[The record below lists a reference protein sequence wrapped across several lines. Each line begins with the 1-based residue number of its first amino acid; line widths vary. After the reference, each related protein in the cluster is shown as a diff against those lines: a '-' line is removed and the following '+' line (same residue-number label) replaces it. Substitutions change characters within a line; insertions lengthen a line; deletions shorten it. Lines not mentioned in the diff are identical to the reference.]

1 MTTDLLRMPSEPGKW
16 AEWLEERSGTCLRD
30 AADQIVALKLAAS
43 GDVAVLQRWNDASIS
58 ISNAAALASLMS
70 SVHPESKLVELAEQL
85 EVEIQRFHNDLLLD
99 REVFDQL
106 SAIDQGHLDPPAL
119 RVRSLAVRS
128 FRRAGVDLDEPTRE
142 EIRELNDRET
152 VLSQAFSRNIRDGR
166 RTALVPAAALAGF
179 PADFVESHPAD
190 ADGLVAITTE
200 HPDVHAFLTY
210 CRDPDARRALALEF
224 FNLAWPQNDA
234 VLGDLLRLRRD
245 KAQLLGYSDWPDFDA
260 EVKMIGN
267 GQAIGEFIDSVA
279 ADSLAAGQRDL
290 AILAK
295 RGAEDGIEVID
306 LSSWRYC
313 FEAVKRE
320 QYGVDAQEVRRYFAF
335 PKVHQGLLEV
345 TGRLFGLRYEPVQVA
360 TWHADVTSYDVYLA
374 GADGTENLL
383 GRIHLDLHPRE
394 HKYNHAAQFT
404 LVPGVRGRQLPEA
417 VLVCNFSRGLMD
429 HSEVVTLFH
438 EFGHLMH
445 HMLAGRHEWVRFSGV
460 ATEWDFVE
468 APSQMLEEWARDAGV
483 LQMFAT
489 DDAGVAIPTELVA
502 RGRGVLSSLD
512 RPDPDVLRRDLVPF
526 PR

>member
-1 MTTDLLRMPSEPGKW
+1 MGRVARGTQWHLSARCSGSDRCSQARCKRRCRRAATVERRLDLDQQCCRAGL
-16 AEWLEERSGTCLRD
+16 
-30 AADQIVALKLAAS
+30 AD
-43 GDVAVLQRWNDASIS
+43 VLGAPRI
-58 ISNAAALASLMS
+58 
-70 SVHPESKLVELAEQL
+70 LAEQL

-404 LVPGVRGRQLPEA
+404 LVPGVDGSQRGGHPLPRVRSPDA
-417 VLVCNFSRGLMD
+417 PHVGRSARVGPLLRG
-429 HSEVVTLFH
+429 
-438 EFGHLMH
+438 GY
-445 HMLAGRHEWVRFSGV
+445 
-460 ATEWDFVE
+460 
-468 APSQMLEEWARDAGV
+468 
-483 LQMFAT
+483 
-489 DDAGVAIPTELVA
+489 
-502 RGRGVLSSLD
+502 
-512 RPDPDVLRRDLVPF
+512 
-526 PR
+526 